1 MVSKLKTQN
10 SKLRTQ
16 RSGRRG
22 MAMLAVLFIIMMVV
36 VVSLGILYRSDM
48 ALAGGHNYTL
58 RTQADYIAWAGLE
71 HARALILNTPDNPVH
86 PENPDN
92 DAPFA
97 LDERNVFY
105 YTLLPIGEPN
115 ITDPNLW
122 RYDVGCEVY
131 YTKTTATQPC
141 SKLTATVLYDPNG
154 LAPKAWFTNI
164 RHPQ

>member
-1 MVSKLKTQN
+1 
-10 SKLRTQ
+10 
-16 RSGRRG
+16 
-22 MAMLAVLFIIMMVV
+22 MLAVLFIIMMVV

-71 HARALILNTPDNPVH
+71 HARALILAYPEDPND
-86 PENPDN
+86 PENPN
-92 DAPFA
+92 KVPYA
-97 LDERNVFY
+97 LDEGNVFS
-105 YTLLPIGEPN
+105 YTLLPIGDPN

-122 RYDVGCEVY
+122 CYDIGCEVY
-131 YTKTTATQPC
+131 YTKTAATQPY
-141 SKLTATVLYDPNG
+141 SKLTATVLYDPNV